1 MPPQGSVGGVN
12 FSLKC
17 PLCRAGGEEAE
28 DRREVGRPRGGPRP
42 GLEGDRRLDQ
52 DRADPGDAPLD
63 PPRGLLPPL
72 RPDRRPRVTRDC
84 DRAIRPD
91 CYAARLIIEKATSW
105 RLALQNQA
113 INTIAKSEISE
124 IDESTA
130 PVNGIARHQRVA
142 KSSNGSAILHG
153 RLKAAMTRTFPQR
166 RRVLFAQMCRAPSKT
181 SSRS

>member
-1 MPPQGSVGGVN
+1 VYACDV
-12 FSLKC
+12 FSLRPHFLRC
-17 PLCRAGGEEAE
+17 PLRGAAGTHLGS
-28 DRREVGRPRGGPRP
+28 
-42 GLEGDRRLDQ
+42 GDRRRVQRSRRRSIRTLPRLTTGQ
-52 DRADPGDAPLD
+52 HMRVFLPQGAS
-63 PPRGLLPPL
+63 PPRCFL
-72 RPDRRPRVTRDC
+72 RPDRRSRATRDC
-84 DRAIRPD
+84 DRAIPPD

-130 PVNGIARHQRVA
+130 PVNSDGIARHQRVA